1 MRISKVYI
9 LLLFSFS
16 CLFSCKSENEIRL
29 GNIKAVKEKL
39 LFEDSFEEGLNNW
52 IVEKEPQGNSEVNVE
67 GGKMF
72 IDVDGG
78 ATVWF
83 KNMIE
88 QDNVLIQ
95 YHRTVIMK
103 NGENDRLSDLNQFW
117 MAKDPGNKN
126 LFTRSGSF
134 REYDSLRMYYAGIG
148 GNRNSTTRF
157 RKYHG
162 DGDRELIH
170 DLKTEKY
177 LLEPNRTYFVQILVL
192 EGVTKVF
199 VNGEEYFSYLDKDP
213 LTEGYFGFRTVQSHQ
228 KIDHFKVFSIKQQV

>member
-1 MRISKVYI
+1 MRRYI
-9 LLLFSFS
+9 WIF
-16 CLFSCKSENEIRL
+16 CLSVVCFFVSCKSQNLVKL
-29 GNIKAVKEKL
+29 GSFNVEKNSL
-39 LFEDSFEEGLNNW
+39 LYQDSFENGLDKW
-52 IVEKEPQGNSEVNVE
+52 VVEKESVGNSEVFTENDRLI
-67 GGKMF
+67 
-72 IDVDGG
+72 IDVGGG

-83 KNMIE
+83 HEKIDSPNI
-88 QDNVLIQ
+88 LIQ
-95 YHRTVIMK
+95 YDRTVIIN

-117 MAKDPGNKN
+117 MAKDLGNKN

-162 DGDRELIH
+162 DGERELIH

-177 LLEPNRTYFVQILVL
+177 LLEPNKSYFVQILVL
-192 EGVTKVF
+192 DGVTKVF
-199 VNGEEYFSYLDKDP
+199 VNGEEYLSYLDKDP

-228 KIDHFKVFSIKQQV
+228 KIDDFKVFSINQK